1 MGQTLKYIAMHPVF
15 SKLACASLRRDEILN
30 IQLANELAKSK
41 KQKEIQILMNAC
53 FSERKEIQHDA
64 IKVLY
69 EIGALNPQLIQP
81 YTSLFVDLL
90 KKGSSR
96 MYWGAMIALQFI
108 SLIAPKEIY
117 QYLPAI
123 LDAMNKGSVIAKDHG
138 MKILV
143 ALAKMPG
150 FTKKVMPLILEQ
162 LLVAPMNQ
170 FPTYV
175 EISSECVNKEFKIP
189 FLQLIGNR
197 LDEDMNDTK
206 RKRLQK
212 VIKQLNDRLPA

>member
-1 MGQTLKYIAMHPVF
+1 MNPLLL
-15 SKLACASLRRDEILN
+15 KLACASLRRDEILN
-30 IQLANELAKSK
+30 IQLAKELAKTK
-41 KQKEIQILMNAC
+41 NQDNIQILVEAC

-69 EIGALNPQLIQP
+69 EIGALEPQLIQP
-81 YTSLFVDLL
+81 YTSQFVDLL
-90 KKGSSR
+90 TKGSSR

-108 SLIAPKEIY
+108 SLTAPKEIY

-150 FTKKVMPLILEQ
+150 FTKKIMPLIFEQ

-175 EISSECVNKEFKIP
+175 EISSVCVNKEFKIP
-189 FLQLIGNR
+189 FLQLIGTR
-197 LDEDMNDTK
+197 QSEDMNDTK

-212 VIKQLNDRLPA
+212 VIKQINDRLPA